1 MATGDARGRPG
12 RVLRRV
18 QRALVRPSFT
28 GAAGIALGI
37 ALLYFLML
45 ILPSQ
50 RAAADHRELIE
61 RLGLLFTVLVLGLL
75 TLAAVLAAVASK
87 NRIRW
92 GWGTLAFAASVFFV
106 GSVVYVFEA
115 VESTVDTFTGPLA
128 NIVYVIILPLSI
140 VALLLLHPTRVTWW
154 TMTRIALDG
163 LVIAGSILFLAW
175 AAFVGDAYH
184 SSTAP
189 TEERLLA
196 VAYPVL
202 SICLAAVAFI
212 LSSAA
217 PSSRRD
223 AFVLLGAGMI
233 AFGIGDTFTTYRY
246 LEGNYFVGAATDA
259 VFIVALLLT
268 VLSAL
273 RIDEWRRLPLD
284 EEARL
289 GLFGAIFPIAPTA
302 AGVALS
308 GYLAFSEG
316 GLDQIHL
323 LIGLGVVF
331 LVLVRLTL
339 VLVEN
344 DLLTRRMRETA
355 QFKTDLLRFVSHEVA
370 NPLTPVKFQIALL
383 RNEFQQH
390 GVTPPE
396 KNFEILSRNVA
407 RLDLLT
413 KDVLDLAR
421 LDVGRLS
428 IVPLRVDL
436 AQLAREAVNVYEPQ
450 AVQKAIK
457 LELVSAP
464 PTPVDADPRRIG
476 QIVDNLLS
484 NAIKFTPR
492 GGRIELKV
500 EAGLRENVVRVK
512 DTGVGL
518 TPQQIEGLFHP
529 FAQVHQDAAD
539 SAFAGHGLGL
549 FISQEIARL
558 HGGRL
563 SATSE
568 GHDKGSEFSLW
579 LPRIPSTDGTQP
591 SGP

>member
-1 MATGDARGRPG
+1 MANEEPRVGPG
-12 RVLRRV
+12 RGLRRLR
-18 QRALVRPSFT
+18 RALARPSFAT
-28 GAAGIALGI
+28 ASAIALGI
-37 ALLYFLML
+37 AVLYFLML
-45 ILPSQ
+45 VLPSR
-50 RAAADHRELIE
+50 RAEAEHRELIE
-61 RLGLLFTVLVLGLL
+61 RLGLMFTVLVLGLM
-75 TLAAVLAAVASK
+75 TLSSVLAAIASR

-92 GWGTLAFAASVFFV
+92 GWGTLAFAASVFFT
-106 GSVVYVFEA
+106 GSVVYVFQA
-115 VESTVDTFTGPLA
+115 VDGTVDTYTGPLA
-128 NIVYVIILPLSI
+128 NIVYVVILPLSI

-163 LVIAGSILFLAW
+163 LVIAGSLLFLAW
-175 AAFVGDAYH
+175 AAFVGEVYH
-184 SSTAP
+184 ASTAP
-189 TEERLLA
+189 TEDRLLA

-202 SICLAAVAFI
+202 AICLAAVAFI

-217 PSSRRD
+217 PAARRD
-223 AFVLLGAGMI
+223 AFVLLGAGMV
-233 AFGIGDTFTTYRY
+233 AFGVADAFTTFRY

-273 RIDEWRRLPLD
+273 RTDEWRHLPLD
-284 EEARL
+284 EEAHL

-308 GYLAFSEG
+308 GYLAFTEG
-316 GLDQIHL
+316 GLDQVHL

-331 LVLVRLTL
+331 LVLIRLTL

-344 DLLTRRMRETA
+344 DLLTRRLRETA

-383 RNEFQQH
+383 RNEFKQQ
-390 GVTPPE
+390 GVLPPE
-396 KNFEILSRNVA
+396 KNFAILSRNVA

-436 AQLAREAVNVYEPQ
+436 AQLAREALNAYEPQ
-450 AVQKAIK
+450 SEQKGIK
-457 LELVSAP
+457 LEFHSSGAA
-464 PTPVDADPRRIG
+464 PVDADPRRVG
-476 QIVDNLLS
+476 QIVDNLLNNS
-484 NAIKFTPR
+484 LKFTPR
-492 GGRIELKV
+492 GGRIDVTV
-500 EAGLRENVVRVK
+500 EAGPKESVIRVR
-512 DTGVGL
+512 DSGVGL

-529 FAQVHQDAAD
+529 FAQVHQDASD
-539 SAFAGHGLGL
+539 NAFAGHGLGL
-549 FISQEIARL
+549 FISQQIAHL

-563 SATSE
+563 TATSE
-568 GHDKGSEFSLW
+568 GLAKGSEFAVW
-579 LPRIPSTDGTQP
+579 LPRAASPDGVRP
-591 SGP
+591 AGS